1 MFAPGN
7 RIDSAYPHATG
18 VQATQRMAGYSIAEE
33 QARKACGSAEPFS
46 GSTPGEI

>member
-7 RIDSAYPHATG
+7 RIDSASPHTTG

-33 QARKACGSAEPFS
+33 RARKAYGSAEPFS
-46 GSTPGEI
+46 VSTPGEI